1 MSRPFEDRRPAY
13 EDRRGPEDRPSSRYD
28 DRPPRSY
35 DDRAP
40 RSYDDRR
47 PTYDDRRDYGYPG
60 ERRPVYEDRRD
71 YVPERRDDRSR
82 GDFYR
87 GPPPPRDFQSRGPPR
102 AYDRPSRPY
111 PDAPPARN
119 FQAQYP
125 PRARAPNQLFVG
137 SLAFAASDDDLR
149 VAFPSAVSVR
159 VQRERD
165 SMRSRG
171 FGFVAFATPEDAA
184 EALRTLDG
192 VEVCGRPVKL
202 AEANQSGGPL
212 GHREGPK
219 DAPPRDDRDA
229 GLSTRS
235 RSRSR
240 QRQASWTQE
249 GQY

>member
-1 MSRPFEDRRPAY
+1 MSRPFEERRPAY
-13 EDRRGPEDRPSSRYD
+13 EDRRGHDDRPSRYD
-28 DRPPRSY
+28 DRPTRAYEDRPPRSY
-35 DDRAP
+35 E
-40 RSYDDRR
+40 DRR
-47 PTYDDRRDYGYPG
+47 PAYDERRDYGYPSERRPAYDDRRDYA
-60 ERRPVYEDRRD
+60 
-71 YVPERRDDRSR
+71 PERRDDRPR
-82 GDFYR
+82 EFYR
-87 GPPPPRDFQSRGPPR
+87 GPAPPRDYQNRGPPR
-102 AYDRPSRPY
+102 GYDRPPRGY

-137 SLAFAASDDDLR
+137 SLAFAASDEDLKI
-149 VAFPSAVSVR
+149 AFPTAVSVR

-192 VEVCGRPVKL
+192 VEVCGRPIKL
-202 AEANQSGGPL
+202 AEANQSGGPV
-212 GHREGPK
+212 GHREGGPK
-219 DAPPRDDRDA
+219 EAPLNDREGGA
-229 GLSTRS
+229 STRS

-240 QRQASWTQE
+240 QRQASWAQE